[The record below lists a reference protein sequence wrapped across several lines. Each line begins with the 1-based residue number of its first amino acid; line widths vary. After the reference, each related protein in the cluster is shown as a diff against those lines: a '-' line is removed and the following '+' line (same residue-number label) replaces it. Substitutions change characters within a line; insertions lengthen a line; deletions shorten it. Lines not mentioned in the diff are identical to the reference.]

1 MCVIIDAD
9 VAALVFRD
17 PPDPD
22 FLPVSMW
29 LRRPLGDGMLAYGGP
44 LTRQLFRV
52 ARAQVA
58 ILELDR
64 AGRATRFPDQ
74 AVEAQ
79 EQRVKKLR
87 LCKSDDPQVI
97 ALAIVSGAR
106 TLCSRDTD
114 LHEDFKNKRLIDKPR
129 GRVYQNPAHKG
140 HLTHT
145 SSCRQQLKKLAS
157 GCL

>member
-29 LRRPLGDGMLAYGGP
+29 LRRPLADGVLAYGGP
-44 LTRQLFRV
+44 LTKQLFRV

-64 AGRATRFPDQ
+64 SGRATRFPD
-74 AVEAQ
+74 APIGAE
-79 EQRVKKLR
+79 ERR
-87 LCKSDDPQVI
+87 LKAAKRCKSNDPHVI
-97 ALAIVSGAR
+97 ALAVVSGAR
-106 TLCSRDTD
+106 TLCSRDAD
-114 LHEDFKNKRLIDKPR
+114 LHEDFKNRELIDG
-129 GRVYQNPAHKG
+129 GRVYQNASHDGLLG
-140 HLTHT
+140 HTA
-145 SSCRQQLKKLAS
+145 SCRRQLKKLAS
-157 GCL
+157 GSL